1 MNNNLPPCPRLV
13 ACSNDMAERAFRRG
27 YQHGWLFALRALE
40 NGGTTEEVKLFALTK
55 LQDWRYSRRTGMV
68 EPPEFKH
75 GR

>member
-1 MNNNLPPCPRLV
+1 MNNKITPCPRLNR
-13 ACSNDMAERAFRRG
+13 CRETMAEKAFRRS

-40 NGGTTEEVKLFALTK
+40 NGATPEQAKLFVLTK